1 MKDAVSKGTTS
12 GCVGNSFSPLH
23 SILQQDEEERKKREE
38 EEAKRK
44 AEEGESEEGEEFDE
58 DEV

>member
-1 MKDAVSKGTTS
+1 VWEIVLFYPSA
-12 GCVGNSFSPLH
+12 L
-23 SILQQDEEERKKREE
+23 SILQQDEEEHKKWEE

-44 AEEGESEEGEEFDE
+44 PEEGESEDFDE